1 MENSMDR
8 RIPIFF
14 ASDDNYL
21 PYLAVTAKSI
31 ADHGTDGNIYD
42 IKILTNGLSEER
54 VNMLL
59 SMELPRVNI
68 EIVNI
73 EDAVNGHRGHLKKRL
88 RDYYS
93 ESIYYRIFIGSLYP
107 ELDRAIYVDCDI
119 VLVDDIAKLYDED
132 IGDAILGA
140 VADESIPSVPEFCDY
155 VERWVGVK
163 SDKYIN
169 SGVLLINLE
178 EFRRAEIEKRITKYV
193 STYNFDTVAPDQ
205 DYLNFLCS
213 GRICYLDKTWN
224 KQPKQGGHIPVSDV
238 RLIHYNMVNKPW
250 HYSGVDYEDE
260 FWAVADTTPFSE
272 MLHREFE
279 GYTDEKKEKDRMG
292 AVMLVANAGRLA
304 DEKGGFMETLG
315 ALTR

>member
-1 MENSMDR
+1 MDR

-107 ELDRAIYVDCDI
+107 ELDRAIYIDCDI

-250 HYSGVDYEDE
+250 HYAGVDYEDE

-315 ALTR
+315 VLTR

>member
-1 MENSMDR
+1 MDR
-8 RIPIFF
+8 KIPIFF

-42 IKILTNGLSEER
+42 IKVLTNGLSEER
-54 VNMLL
+54 ANLLL

-73 EDAVNGHRGHLKKRL
+73 EEAVNGHRGHLRKRL

-107 ELDRAIYVDCDI
+107 ELERAIYIDYDI
-119 VLVDDIAKLYDED
+119 VLVDDIAKLYDAD

-140 VADESIPSVPEFCDY
+140 IPDESIPAVPEFCDY

-163 SDKYIN
+163 SAEYIN
-169 SGVLLINLE
+169 SGVLLINLK

-205 DYLNFLCS
+205 DYLNFLCN

-224 KQPKQGGHIPVSDV
+224 KQPKQGAHIPVSDV
-238 RLIHYNMVNKPW
+238 HLIHYNMVNKPW
-250 HYSGVDYEDE
+250 HYAGVDYEDE
-260 FWAVADTTPFSE
+260 FWAVVDTTPFSE
-272 MLHREFE
+272 MIHREFDN
-279 GYTDEKKEKDRMG
+279 YTDEKKEKDRVG
-292 AVMLVANAGRLA
+292 AVMLVTNAGRLA